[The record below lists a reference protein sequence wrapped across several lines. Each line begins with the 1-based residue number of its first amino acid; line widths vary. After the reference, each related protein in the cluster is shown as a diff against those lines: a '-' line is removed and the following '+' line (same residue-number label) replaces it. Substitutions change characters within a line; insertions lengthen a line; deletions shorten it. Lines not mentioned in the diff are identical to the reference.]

1 MSVTKDTGRAL
12 YTARQQELGPNRLRA
27 VARAYVKDVEPYPF
41 SHVDLAPGPVQDA
54 YETFQRVIDQVDATI
69 AAAEDEQQKAQ
80 QSFARGAAGRSRP
93 GRRAGA
99 QASSMPTAAGGERF
113 QVMEEA
119 IGTAHGAL
127 VEVVEAHWAE
137 WRAKIHER
145 LAADRA
151 TALEAWETAKA
162 AVGQA
167 LAGEDAMLD
176 LDEAVRRHSPT
187 LHDQTDKERR
197 CGLQGWYS
205 MTHIVPP
212 RFDKA
217 AEGVD
222 GFLKHFGTDL
232 EAWVPP
238 GDPRREELLNTPPDP
253 ELPWVRRAAF
263 ESLEWTCRVCGQSVS
278 RDSNTRLVL
287 ENGTYSF
294 STRALSPRRPSPGPA
309 PGIDVLR
316 WGRLPCAGGVYFRG
330 GLVSTGPPFSPG
342 ACFHGALSFSRG
354 LRS

>member
-1 MSVTKDTGRAL
+1 M
-12 YTARQQELGPNRLRA
+12 
-27 VARAYVKDVEPYPF
+27 
-41 SHVDLAPGPVQDA
+41 
-54 YETFQRVIDQVDATI
+54 
-69 AAAEDEQQKAQ
+69 
-80 QSFARGAAGRSRP
+80 
-93 GRRAGA
+93 
-99 QASSMPTAAGGERF
+99 
-113 QVMEEA
+113 
-119 IGTAHGAL
+119 
-127 VEVVEAHWAE
+127 VEAHWAE

-187 LHDQTDKERR
+187 LPDQTDKERR

-238 GDPRREELLNTPPDP
+238 GDPRREELLAQEPDTSR
-253 ELPWVRRAAF
+253 WWIRRAAWETEHLPRECVNCGGDLSRLDAADLVWEGGRF
-263 ESLEWTCRVCGQSVS
+263 RWKHRSARDCARERERVRV
-278 RDSNTRLVL
+278 RP
-287 ENGTYSF
+287 
-294 STRALSPRRPSPGPA
+294 RAA
-309 PGIDVLR
+309 T
-316 WGRLPCAGGVYFRG
+316 F
-330 GLVSTGPPFSPG
+330 
-342 ACFHGALSFSRG
+342 
-354 LRS
+354 